1 MPLNIKVDNPS
12 AYAGAVLQYV
22 PTQAELIEAIP
33 GLVGAWNASTLA
45 QSAPV
50 AAWPAQYGTGIAS
63 QSITARQPTAGMAD
77 DRPVI
82 RNGAM
87 SKNIVVDHTF
97 TPGAVLT
104 AGARFKIEDTAQDF
118 QAVFGANAVGTNAW
132 RLLYRI
138 AGNFQFDITSDLNA
152 AGAATPGWHTVL
164 VMQSADTTRMLID
177 GVLFTGANVP
187 VAVTQMIIGAS
198 SNTGTANSFLG
209 AISKFLVAEA
219 DIYGTEH
226 QATALAFLNS

>member
-50 AAWPAQYGTGIAS
+50 AAWPAQYGTGNAS

-82 RNGAM
+82 L
-87 SKNIVVDHTF
+87 S
-97 TPGAVLT
+97 
-104 AGARFKIEDTAQDF
+104 
-118 QAVFGANAVGTNAW
+118 
-132 RLLYRI
+132 
-138 AGNFQFDITSDLNA
+138 
-152 AGAATPGWHTVL
+152 
-164 VMQSADTTRMLID
+164 LIH
-177 GVLFTGANVP
+177 
-187 VAVTQMIIGAS
+187 I
-198 SNTGTANSFLG
+198 
-209 AISKFLVAEA
+209 
-219 DIYGTEH
+219 
-226 QATALAFLNS
+226 